1 MYQVLYRKWRPKTF
15 EDVSGQEHITTTLVN
30 ELKSGRINHAY
41 LFTGSRGTGKTTC
54 AKILAKAVNCL
65 SPENGNPCGKCEN
78 CIAAEDGSF
87 QDIVE
92 MDAASNRRI
101 DDIRNVIDS
110 AVFTPAKGKY
120 KVYIIDEVHML
131 TPEAFNALLK
141 TLEEPPS
148 HVIFILATTEVHKLP
163 TTIISR
169 CQRFD
174 FHRINPQVIKDR
186 LKYVVEQEGCSITD
200 DAALL
205 IAAVADGAL
214 RDALSLTD
222 RCIGLGSGEITLP
235 VVREAAGLSGRG
247 YIYEMASFCINKSC
261 GEALELIAKLY
272 GESKDMARLC
282 EELTA
287 HFRNLMLLKS
297 LKKPE
302 DILVVGSDELEVL
315 KSHAE
320 RISLSEIVYIMDV
333 FSLAFEKMNRGAD
346 SRTEIETAVVKL
358 CSPQMDVTN
367 DALLSRVGSLERT
380 VNRIMNMIANGTVS
394 IQKEDDDDTAEKSAN
409 NSYDMTDKSDNK
421 EKAVTDDSV
430 KSEKTEK
437 SVVNQPSETSNAV
450 KEPIKKRGT
459 VDVDEIYRN
468 AKPFP
473 NWKEVVD
480 NLRKYSKTISSAFD
494 GTKAY
499 VSGRYIL
506 IDSPSDIPFQLLK
519 QSSQREKIREAVLE
533 ITGATYSLGPYRPP
547 ERKIQEE
554 REDPME
560 KLTADFKN
568 LGIEVVEED

>member
-15 EDVSGQEHITTTLVN
+15 DDVSGQEHITTTLVN

-54 AKILAKAVNCL
+54 AKILAKAANCL

-78 CIAAEDGSF
+78 CMAAEDGSF

-101 DDIRNVIDS
+101 DDIRSVIDG

-131 TPEAFNALLK
+131 TQEAFNALLK

-163 TTIISR
+163 ATIISR

-174 FHRINPQVIKDR
+174 FHRINPHVIKDR

-205 IAAVADGAL
+205 IAAIADGAL

-222 RCIGLGSGEITLP
+222 RCIGLGGGEITLS

-247 YIYEMASFCINKSC
+247 YVYDMASSCINKNC

-282 EELTA
+282 EELTE

-297 LKKPE
+297 VKNPD
-302 DILVVGSDELEVL
+302 DILVVGRDELEVL

-320 RISLSEIVYIMDV
+320 RISLSEIVHIMDV
-333 FSLAFEKMNRGAD
+333 LGSAFERMNRGAD
-346 SRTEIETAVVKL
+346 SRTEMETVVVKL
-358 CSPQMDVTN
+358 CSPQLDVTE
-367 DALLSRVGSLERT
+367 DAVLSRIGALERT
-380 VNRIMNMIANGTVS
+380 VNRLMNMISSGTLTVQKDDNLNKNG
-394 IQKEDDDDTAEKSAN
+394 
-409 NSYDMTDKSDNK
+409 
-421 EKAVTDDSV
+421 
-430 KSEKTEK
+430 
-437 SVVNQPSETSNAV
+437 ETSNKDEISESTAEFKDTENLENAV
-450 KEPIKKRGT
+450 SNQAEDTQNSSREPQRKRGA

-473 NWKEVVD
+473 NWKEVVE
-480 NLRKYSKTISSAFD
+480 NLRKYSKTISAAFD

-547 ERKIQEE
+547 EKKIREE
-554 REDPME
+554 KEDPME
-560 KLTADFKN
+560 KLTENFKS
-568 LGIEVVEED
+568 LGIEVTEE

>member
-15 EDVSGQEHITTTLVN
+15 DDVSGQEHITTTLVN

-101 DDIRNVIDS
+101 DDIRSVIDG

-131 TPEAFNALLK
+131 TQEAFNALLK

-163 TTIISR
+163 ATIISR

-174 FHRINPQVIKDR
+174 FHRINPHVIKDR

-205 IAAVADGAL
+205 IAAIADGAL

-222 RCIGLGSGEITLP
+222 RCIGLSGGEITLS

-247 YIYEMASFCINKSC
+247 YVYDLASSCINNNC

-282 EELTA
+282 EELTE

-297 LKKPE
+297 IKNPD
-302 DILVVGSDELEVL
+302 DILVVGRDELEVL

-320 RISLSEIVYIMDV
+320 RISLSEIVHIMDV
-333 FSLAFEKMNRGAD
+333 LGSAFERMNRGAD
-346 SRTEIETAVVKL
+346 SRTEMETAVVKL
-358 CSPQMDVTN
+358 CSPQLDVTE
-367 DALLSRVGSLERT
+367 DAVLSRIGALERT
-380 VNRIMNMIANGTVS
+380 VNRLMNMISSGTLTVQKDDNLNKNG
-394 IQKEDDDDTAEKSAN
+394 
-409 NSYDMTDKSDNK
+409 
-421 EKAVTDDSV
+421 
-430 KSEKTEK
+430 
-437 SVVNQPSETSNAV
+437 ETSNKAETSENTAEFNDTENSENTV
-450 KEPIKKRGT
+450 SNQTEDPQNSSREPQRKRGA

-473 NWKEVVD
+473 NWKEVVE
-480 NLRKYSKTISSAFD
+480 NLRKYSKTISAAFD

-547 ERKIQEE
+547 EKKIREE
-554 REDPME
+554 KEDPME
-560 KLTADFKN
+560 KLTENFKS
-568 LGIEVVEED
+568 LGIEVTEE

>member
-15 EDVSGQEHITTTLVN
+15 DDVSGQEHITTTLVN

-101 DDIRNVIDS
+101 DDIRSVIDG

-131 TPEAFNALLK
+131 TQEAFNALLK

-163 TTIISR
+163 ATIISR

-174 FHRINPQVIKDR
+174 FHRINPHVIKDR

-205 IAAVADGAL
+205 IAAIADGAL

-222 RCIGLGSGEITLP
+222 RCIGLGGGEITLS

-247 YIYEMASFCINKSC
+247 YVYDMASSCINKNC

-282 EELTA
+282 EELTE

-297 LKKPE
+297 VKNPD
-302 DILVVGSDELEVL
+302 DILVVGRDELEVL

-320 RISLSEIVYIMDV
+320 RISLSEIVHIMDV
-333 FSLAFEKMNRGAD
+333 LGSAFERMNRGAD
-346 SRTEIETAVVKL
+346 SRTEMETAVVKL
-358 CSPQMDVTN
+358 CSPQLDVTE
-367 DALLSRVGSLERT
+367 DAVLSRIGALERT
-380 VNRIMNMIANGTVS
+380 VNRLMNMISSGTLTV
-394 IQKEDDDDTAEKSAN
+394 QKEDN
-409 NSYDMTDKSDNK
+409 LNK
-421 EKAVTDDSV
+421 
-430 KSEKTEK
+430 
-437 SVVNQPSETSNAV
+437 NGETSNKAETSESIDEFKDTENLENTV
-450 KEPIKKRGT
+450 SNQAEDPQNSSREPQRKRVA

-473 NWKEVVD
+473 NWKEVVE
-480 NLRKYSKTISSAFD
+480 NLRKYSKTISAAFD

-547 ERKIQEE
+547 EKKIREE
-554 REDPME
+554 KEDPME
-560 KLTADFKN
+560 KLTENFKS
-568 LGIEVVEED
+568 LGIEVTEE

>member
-15 EDVSGQEHITTTLVN
+15 DDVSGQEHITTTLVN

-101 DDIRNVIDS
+101 DDIRSVIDG

-131 TPEAFNALLK
+131 TQEAFNALLK

-163 TTIISR
+163 ATIISR

-174 FHRINPQVIKDR
+174 FHRINPHVIKDR
-186 LKYVVEQEGCSITD
+186 LKYVVEQEDCSITD

-205 IAAVADGAL
+205 IAAIADGAL

-222 RCIGLGSGEITLP
+222 RCIGLGGGEITLL

-247 YIYEMASFCINKSC
+247 YVYDMASSCINKNC

-282 EELTA
+282 EELTE

-297 LKKPE
+297 VKNPD
-302 DILVVGSDELEVL
+302 DILVVGRDELEVL

-320 RISLSEIVYIMDV
+320 RISLSEIVHIMDV
-333 FSLAFEKMNRGAD
+333 LGSAFERMNRGAD
-346 SRTEIETAVVKL
+346 SRTEMETAVVKL
-358 CSPQMDVTN
+358 CSPQLDVTE
-367 DALLSRVGSLERT
+367 DAVLSRIGALERT
-380 VNRIMNMIANGTVS
+380 VNRLMNMISSGTLTVQKDDNLNKNG
-394 IQKEDDDDTAEKSAN
+394 
-409 NSYDMTDKSDNK
+409 
-421 EKAVTDDSV
+421 
-430 KSEKTEK
+430 
-437 SVVNQPSETSNAV
+437 ETSNKDEISESTAEFKDTENLENAV
-450 KEPIKKRGT
+450 SNQAEDPQNSSRDPQRKRGA

-473 NWKEVVD
+473 NWKEVVE
-480 NLRKYSKTISSAFD
+480 NLRKYSKTISAAFD

-547 ERKIQEE
+547 EKKIREE
-554 REDPME
+554 KEDPME
-560 KLTADFKN
+560 KLTENFKS
-568 LGIEVVEED
+568 LGIEVTEE

>member
-15 EDVSGQEHITTTLVN
+15 DDVSGQEHITTTLVN

-65 SPENGNPCGKCEN
+65 SLENGNPCGKCEN

-101 DDIRNVIDS
+101 DDIRSVIDG

-131 TPEAFNALLK
+131 TQEAFNALLK

-163 TTIISR
+163 ATIISR

-174 FHRINPQVIKDR
+174 FHRINPHVIKDR

-205 IAAVADGAL
+205 IAAIADGAL

-222 RCIGLGSGEITLP
+222 RCIGLCGGEITLS

-247 YIYEMASFCINKSC
+247 YVYDMASSCINKNC

-282 EELTA
+282 EELTE

-297 LKKPE
+297 VKNPD
-302 DILVVGSDELEVL
+302 DILVVGRDELEVL

-320 RISLSEIVYIMDV
+320 RISLSEIVHIMDV
-333 FSLAFEKMNRGAD
+333 LGSAFERMNRGAD
-346 SRTEIETAVVKL
+346 SRTEMETAVVKL
-358 CSPQMDVTN
+358 CSPQLDVTE
-367 DALLSRVGSLERT
+367 DAVLSRIGALERT
-380 VNRIMNMIANGTVS
+380 VNRLMNMISSGTLTV
-394 IQKEDDDDTAEKSAN
+394 QKEDN
-409 NSYDMTDKSDNK
+409 LNK
-421 EKAVTDDSV
+421 
-430 KSEKTEK
+430 
-437 SVVNQPSETSNAV
+437 NGETSNKAETSESTSEFKDTENLENTV
-450 KEPIKKRGT
+450 SNQTEDPQNSSREPQRKRGA

-473 NWKEVVD
+473 NWKEVVE
-480 NLRKYSKTISSAFD
+480 NLRKYSKTISAAFD

-547 ERKIQEE
+547 EKKIREE
-554 REDPME
+554 KEDPIE
-560 KLTADFKN
+560 KLTENFKS
-568 LGIEVVEED
+568 LGIEVTEE

>member
-15 EDVSGQEHITTTLVN
+15 DDVSGQEHITTTLVN

-101 DDIRNVIDS
+101 DDIRSVIDG

-131 TPEAFNALLK
+131 TQEAFNALLK

-163 TTIISR
+163 ATIISR

-174 FHRINPQVIKDR
+174 FQRINPHVIKDR

-205 IAAVADGAL
+205 IAAIADGAL

-222 RCIGLGSGEITLP
+222 RCIGLGGGEITLS

-247 YIYEMASFCINKSC
+247 YVYDMASSCINKNC

-282 EELTA
+282 EELTE

-297 LKKPE
+297 VRNPD
-302 DILVVGSDELEVL
+302 DILFVGRDELEVL

-320 RISLSEIVYIMDV
+320 RISLSEIVHIMDV
-333 FSLAFEKMNRGAD
+333 LGSAFERMNRGAD
-346 SRTEIETAVVKL
+346 SRTEMETAVVKL
-358 CSPQMDVTN
+358 CSPQLDVTE
-367 DALLSRVGSLERT
+367 DAVLSRIGALERT
-380 VNRIMNMIANGTVS
+380 VNRLMNMISSGTLTVQKDDNLNKNAEASGSAETTESTAEFKDTENLENTVS
-394 IQKEDDDDTAEKSAN
+394 NHVEDSQ
-409 NSYDMTDKSDNK
+409 NSSR
-421 EKAVTDDSV
+421 
-430 KSEKTEK
+430 
-437 SVVNQPSETSNAV
+437 
-450 KEPIKKRGT
+450 EPQRKRGA

-473 NWKEVVD
+473 NWKEVVE
-480 NLRKYSKTISSAFD
+480 NLRKYSKTISAAFD

-547 ERKIQEE
+547 EKKIREE
-554 REDPME
+554 KEDPME
-560 KLTADFKN
+560 KLTENFKS
-568 LGIEVVEED
+568 LGIEVTEE

>member
-15 EDVSGQEHITTTLVN
+15 DDVAGQEHITTTLVN

-78 CIAAEDGSF
+78 CIAADDGSF

-101 DDIRNVIDS
+101 DDIRSVIDG

-131 TPEAFNALLK
+131 TQEAFNALLK

-205 IAAVADGAL
+205 IAAIADGAL

-222 RCIGLGSGEITLP
+222 RCIGLGGSEITLS

-247 YIYEMASFCINKSC
+247 YVYDMASSCINKNC

-282 EELTA
+282 EELTE

-297 LKKPE
+297 VKNPQ

-320 RISLSEIVYIMDV
+320 RISLSEIVHIMDV
-333 FSLAFEKMNRGAD
+333 LGSAFERMNRGAD
-346 SRTEIETAVVKL
+346 SRTEMETAVVKL
-358 CSPQMDVTN
+358 CSPQLDVTN
-367 DALLSRVGSLERT
+367 DALLSRVGALERT
-380 VNRIMNMIANGTVS
+380 VNRLMNMISNGSITV
-394 IQKEDDDDTAEKSAN
+394 KSEPSS
-409 NSYDMTDKSDNK
+409 NSG
-421 EKAVTDDSV
+421 EV
-430 KSEKTEK
+430 SEKTETTESK
-437 SVVNQPSETSNAV
+437 DSSVAKDGEASDNKISEKLSDSQNNTT
-450 KEPIKKRGT
+450 EPPRKRGA
-459 VDVDEIYRN
+459 VDVEEIYRN

-480 NLRKYSKTISSAFD
+480 NLKKYSKTISSAFD

-519 QSSQREKIREAVLE
+519 QSSQREKIREAVME

-547 ERKIQEE
+547 ERKIREE
-554 REDPME
+554 KEDPME
-560 KLTADFKN
+560 KLTEDFKN
-568 LGIEVVEED
+568 LGIEVTEE

>member
-15 EDVSGQEHITTTLVN
+15 DDVSGQEHITTTLVN

-101 DDIRNVIDS
+101 DDIRSVIDG

-131 TPEAFNALLK
+131 TQEAFNALLK

-163 TTIISR
+163 ATIISR

-174 FHRINPQVIKDR
+174 FHRINPHVIKDR

-205 IAAVADGAL
+205 IAAIADGAL

-222 RCIGLGSGEITLP
+222 RCIGLSGGEITLS

-247 YIYEMASFCINKSC
+247 YVYDMAPSCINKNC

-282 EELTA
+282 EELTE

-297 LKKPE
+297 VKNPD
-302 DILVVGSDELEVL
+302 DILVVGRDELEVL

-320 RISLSEIVYIMDV
+320 RISLSEIVHIMDV
-333 FSLAFEKMNRGAD
+333 LGSAFERMNRGAD
-346 SRTEIETAVVKL
+346 SRTEMETAVVKL
-358 CSPQMDVTN
+358 CSPQLDVTE
-367 DALLSRVGSLERT
+367 DAVLSRIGALERT
-380 VNRIMNMIANGTVS
+380 VNRLMNMISSGTLTVQKDDNLNKNG
-394 IQKEDDDDTAEKSAN
+394 
-409 NSYDMTDKSDNK
+409 
-421 EKAVTDDSV
+421 
-430 KSEKTEK
+430 
-437 SVVNQPSETSNAV
+437 ETSNKAETSENTAEFNDTENSENTV
-450 KEPIKKRGT
+450 SNQAEDPQNSSREPQRKRGA

-473 NWKEVVD
+473 NWKEVVE
-480 NLRKYSKTISSAFD
+480 NLRKYSKTISAAFD

-547 ERKIQEE
+547 EKKIREE
-554 REDPME
+554 KEDPIE
-560 KLTADFKN
+560 KLTENFKS
-568 LGIEVVEED
+568 LGIEVTEE

>member
-15 EDVSGQEHITTTLVN
+15 DDVSGQEHITTTLVN

-65 SPENGNPCGKCEN
+65 SPEKGNPCGKCEN

-101 DDIRNVIDS
+101 DDIRSVIDG

-131 TPEAFNALLK
+131 TQEAFNALLK

-163 TTIISR
+163 ATIISR

-174 FHRINPQVIKDR
+174 FHRINPHVIKDR

-205 IAAVADGAL
+205 IAAIADGAL

-222 RCIGLGSGEITLP
+222 RCIGLGGGEITLS

-247 YIYEMASFCINKSC
+247 YVYDMASSCINKNC

-282 EELTA
+282 EELTE

-297 LKKPE
+297 VKNPD
-302 DILVVGSDELEVL
+302 DILVVGRDELEVL

-320 RISLSEIVYIMDV
+320 RISLSEIVHIMDV
-333 FSLAFEKMNRGAD
+333 LGSAFERMNREAD
-346 SRTEIETAVVKL
+346 SRTEMETAVVKL
-358 CSPQMDVTN
+358 CSPQLDVTE
-367 DALLSRVGSLERT
+367 DAVLSRIGALERT
-380 VNRIMNMIANGTVS
+380 VNRLMNMISSGTLTVQKDDNLNKNG
-394 IQKEDDDDTAEKSAN
+394 
-409 NSYDMTDKSDNK
+409 
-421 EKAVTDDSV
+421 
-430 KSEKTEK
+430 
-437 SVVNQPSETSNAV
+437 ETSNKAETSESTAEFKDTENLENTV
-450 KEPIKKRGT
+450 SNQAEDSQNSSREPQRKRGA

-473 NWKEVVD
+473 NWKEVVE
-480 NLRKYSKTISSAFD
+480 NLRKYSKTISAAFD

-547 ERKIQEE
+547 EKKIREE
-554 REDPME
+554 KEDPME
-560 KLTADFKN
+560 KLTENFKS
-568 LGIEVVEED
+568 LGIEVTEE

>member
-15 EDVSGQEHITTTLVN
+15 DDVSGQEHITTTLVN

-101 DDIRNVIDS
+101 DDIRSVIDG

-131 TPEAFNALLK
+131 TQEAFNALLK
-141 TLEEPPS
+141 TLEEPPA

-163 TTIISR
+163 ATIISR

-174 FHRINPQVIKDR
+174 FHRINPHVIKDR

-205 IAAVADGAL
+205 IAAIADGAL

-222 RCIGLGSGEITLP
+222 RCIGLGGGEITLS

-247 YIYEMASFCINKSC
+247 YVYDMASSCINKNC

-282 EELTA
+282 EELTE

-297 LKKPE
+297 VKNPD
-302 DILVVGSDELEVL
+302 DILVVGRDELEVL

-320 RISLSEIVYIMDV
+320 RISLSEIVHIMDV
-333 FSLAFEKMNRGAD
+333 LGSAFERMNRGAD
-346 SRTEIETAVVKL
+346 SRTEMETAVVKL
-358 CSPQMDVTN
+358 CSPQLDVTE
-367 DALLSRVGSLERT
+367 DAILSRIGALERT
-380 VNRIMNMIANGTVS
+380 VNRLMNMISSGTLTVRKDDNLNKNG
-394 IQKEDDDDTAEKSAN
+394 
-409 NSYDMTDKSDNK
+409 
-421 EKAVTDDSV
+421 
-430 KSEKTEK
+430 
-437 SVVNQPSETSNAV
+437 ETSNKDETSESTAEFKDTENLENAV
-450 KEPIKKRGT
+450 SNQAEDPQNSSRETQRKRVA

-468 AKPFP
+468 AKPFT
-473 NWKEVVD
+473 NWKEVVE
-480 NLRKYSKTISSAFD
+480 NLRKYSKTISAAFD

-547 ERKIQEE
+547 EKKIREE
-554 REDPME
+554 KEDPME
-560 KLTADFKN
+560 KLTENFKS
-568 LGIEVVEED
+568 LGIEVTEE

>member
-15 EDVSGQEHITTTLVN
+15 DDVSGQEHITTTLVN

-101 DDIRNVIDS
+101 DDIRSVIDG
-110 AVFTPAKGKY
+110 AVFTPAKGKH

-131 TPEAFNALLK
+131 TQEAFNALLK

-163 TTIISR
+163 ATIISR

-174 FHRINPQVIKDR
+174 FHRINPHVIKDR

-205 IAAVADGAL
+205 IAAIADGAL

-222 RCIGLGSGEITLP
+222 RCIGLGGGEITLS

-247 YIYEMASFCINKSC
+247 YVYDMASSCINKNC

-282 EELTA
+282 EELTE

-297 LKKPE
+297 VKNPD
-302 DILVVGSDELEVL
+302 DILVVGRDELEVL

-320 RISLSEIVYIMDV
+320 RISLSEIVHIMDV
-333 FSLAFEKMNRGAD
+333 LGSAFERMNRGAD
-346 SRTEIETAVVKL
+346 SRTEMETAVVKL
-358 CSPQMDVTN
+358 CSPQLDVTE
-367 DALLSRVGSLERT
+367 DAVLSRIGALERT
-380 VNRIMNMIANGTVS
+380 VNRLMNMISSGTLTVQKDDNLNKNG
-394 IQKEDDDDTAEKSAN
+394 
-409 NSYDMTDKSDNK
+409 
-421 EKAVTDDSV
+421 
-430 KSEKTEK
+430 
-437 SVVNQPSETSNAV
+437 ETSNKAEISESTAEFKDTENLENTV
-450 KEPIKKRGT
+450 SNQMEDPQNSSREPQRKRGT

-473 NWKEVVD
+473 NWKEVVE
-480 NLRKYSKTISSAFD
+480 NLRKYSKTISAAFD

-547 ERKIQEE
+547 EKKIREE
-554 REDPME
+554 KEDPIE
-560 KLTADFKN
+560 KLTENFKS
-568 LGIEVVEED
+568 LGIEVTEE

>member
-15 EDVSGQEHITTTLVN
+15 DDVSGQEHITTTLVN

-101 DDIRNVIDS
+101 DDIRSVIDG

-131 TPEAFNALLK
+131 TQEAFNALLK

-163 TTIISR
+163 ATIISR

-174 FHRINPQVIKDR
+174 FHRINPHVIKDR

-205 IAAVADGAL
+205 IAAIADGAL

-222 RCIGLGSGEITLP
+222 RCIGLGGGEITLS

-247 YIYEMASFCINKSC
+247 YVYDMASSCINKNC

-282 EELTA
+282 EELTE

-297 LKKPE
+297 VKNPD
-302 DILVVGSDELEVL
+302 DILVVGRDELEVL

-320 RISLSEIVYIMDV
+320 RISLSEIVHIMDV
-333 FSLAFEKMNRGAD
+333 LGSAFERMNRGAD
-346 SRTEIETAVVKL
+346 SRTEMETAVVKL
-358 CSPQMDVTN
+358 CSPQLDVTE
-367 DALLSRVGSLERT
+367 DAILSRIGALERT
-380 VNRIMNMIANGTVS
+380 VNRLMNMISSGTLTVQKDDNLNKNG
-394 IQKEDDDDTAEKSAN
+394 
-409 NSYDMTDKSDNK
+409 
-421 EKAVTDDSV
+421 
-430 KSEKTEK
+430 
-437 SVVNQPSETSNAV
+437 ETSNKDETSESTAEFKDTENLENAV
-450 KEPIKKRGT
+450 SNQAEDPQNSSREPQRKRGA

-473 NWKEVVD
+473 NWKEVVE
-480 NLRKYSKTISSAFD
+480 NLRKYSKTISAAFD

-547 ERKIQEE
+547 EKKIREE
-554 REDPME
+554 KEDPME
-560 KLTADFKN
+560 KLTENFKS
-568 LGIEVVEED
+568 LGIEVTEE

>member
-15 EDVSGQEHITTTLVN
+15 DDVSGQEHITTTLVN

-101 DDIRNVIDS
+101 DDIRSVIDG

-131 TPEAFNALLK
+131 TQEAFNALLK

-163 TTIISR
+163 ATIISR

-174 FHRINPQVIKDR
+174 FHRINPHVIKDR

-205 IAAVADGAL
+205 IAAIADGAL

-222 RCIGLGSGEITLP
+222 RCIGLSGGEITLS

-247 YIYEMASFCINKSC
+247 YVYDMASSCINKNC

-282 EELTA
+282 EELTE

-297 LKKPE
+297 VKNPD
-302 DILVVGSDELEVL
+302 DILVVGRDELELL

-320 RISLSEIVYIMDV
+320 RISLSEIVHIMDV
-333 FSLAFEKMNRGAD
+333 LGSAFERMNRGAD
-346 SRTEIETAVVKL
+346 SRTEMETAVVKL
-358 CSPQMDVTN
+358 CSPQLDVTE
-367 DALLSRVGSLERT
+367 DAVLSRIGALERT
-380 VNRIMNMIANGTVS
+380 VNRLMNMISSGTLTVQKDDNLNKNG
-394 IQKEDDDDTAEKSAN
+394 
-409 NSYDMTDKSDNK
+409 
-421 EKAVTDDSV
+421 
-430 KSEKTEK
+430 
-437 SVVNQPSETSNAV
+437 ETSNKAETSENTAEFNDTENSENTV
-450 KEPIKKRGT
+450 SNQAEDPQNSSREPQRKRGA

-473 NWKEVVD
+473 NWKEVVE
-480 NLRKYSKTISSAFD
+480 NLRKYSKTISAAFD

-547 ERKIQEE
+547 EKKIREE
-554 REDPME
+554 KEDPIE
-560 KLTADFKN
+560 KLTENFKS
-568 LGIEVVEED
+568 LGIEVTEE

>member
-15 EDVSGQEHITTTLVN
+15 DDVSGQEHITTTLVN

-101 DDIRNVIDS
+101 DDIRSVIDG

-131 TPEAFNALLK
+131 TQEAFNALLK

-163 TTIISR
+163 ATIISR

-174 FHRINPQVIKDR
+174 FHRINPHVIKDR

-205 IAAVADGAL
+205 IAAIADGAL

-222 RCIGLGSGEITLP
+222 RCIGLGGGEITLS

-247 YIYEMASFCINKSC
+247 YVYDMASSCINKNC

-282 EELTA
+282 EELTE

-297 LKKPE
+297 VKNPD
-302 DILVVGSDELEVL
+302 DILVVGRDELEVL

-320 RISLSEIVYIMDV
+320 RISLSEIVHIMDV
-333 FSLAFEKMNRGAD
+333 LGSAFERMNRGAD
-346 SRTEIETAVVKL
+346 SRTEMETAVVKL
-358 CSPQMDVTN
+358 CSPQLDVTE
-367 DALLSRVGSLERT
+367 DAVLSRIGALERT
-380 VNRIMNMIANGTVS
+380 VNRLMNMISSGTLTVQKDDNLNKNG
-394 IQKEDDDDTAEKSAN
+394 
-409 NSYDMTDKSDNK
+409 
-421 EKAVTDDSV
+421 
-430 KSEKTEK
+430 
-437 SVVNQPSETSNAV
+437 ETSNKAETSENTAEFNDTENSENTV
-450 KEPIKKRGT
+450 SNQAEDPQNSSREPQRKRGA

-473 NWKEVVD
+473 NWKEVVE
-480 NLRKYSKTISSAFD
+480 NLRKYSKTISAAFD

-547 ERKIQEE
+547 EKKIREE
-554 REDPME
+554 KEDPIE
-560 KLTADFKN
+560 KLTENFKS
-568 LGIEVVEED
+568 LGIEVTEE

>member
-15 EDVSGQEHITTTLVN
+15 DDVSGQEHITTTLVN

-101 DDIRNVIDS
+101 DDIRSVIDG

-131 TPEAFNALLK
+131 TQEAFNALLK

-163 TTIISR
+163 ATIISR

-174 FHRINPQVIKDR
+174 FHRINPHVIKDR

-205 IAAVADGAL
+205 IAAIADGAL

-222 RCIGLGSGEITLP
+222 RCIGLGGGEITLS

-247 YIYEMASFCINKSC
+247 YVYDMASSCINKNC

-282 EELTA
+282 EELTE

-297 LKKPE
+297 VKNPD
-302 DILVVGSDELEVL
+302 DILVVGRDELEVL

-320 RISLSEIVYIMDV
+320 RISLSEIVHIMDV
-333 FSLAFEKMNRGAD
+333 LGSAFERMNRGAD
-346 SRTEIETAVVKL
+346 SRTEMETAVVKL
-358 CSPQMDVTN
+358 CSPQLDVTE
-367 DALLSRVGSLERT
+367 DAVLSRIGALERT
-380 VNRIMNMIANGTVS
+380 VNRLMNMISSGTLTVQKDDNLNKNG
-394 IQKEDDDDTAEKSAN
+394 
-409 NSYDMTDKSDNK
+409 
-421 EKAVTDDSV
+421 
-430 KSEKTEK
+430 
-437 SVVNQPSETSNAV
+437 ETSNKAETSESTAEFKDTENLENTV
-450 KEPIKKRGT
+450 SNQAEDPQNSSREPQRKRGA

-473 NWKEVVD
+473 NWKEVVE
-480 NLRKYSKTISSAFD
+480 NLRKYSKTISAAFD

-547 ERKIQEE
+547 EKKIREE
-554 REDPME
+554 KEDPIE
-560 KLTADFKN
+560 KLTENFKS
-568 LGIEVVEED
+568 LGIEVTEE

>member
-15 EDVSGQEHITTTLVN
+15 DDVSGQEHITTTLVN

-101 DDIRNVIDS
+101 DDIRSVIDG

-131 TPEAFNALLK
+131 TQEAFNALLK
-141 TLEEPPS
+141 TLEEPPA

-163 TTIISR
+163 ATIISR

-174 FHRINPQVIKDR
+174 FHRINPHVIKDR

-205 IAAVADGAL
+205 IAAIADGAL

-222 RCIGLGSGEITLP
+222 RCIGLGGGEITLS

-247 YIYEMASFCINKSC
+247 YVYDMASSCINKNC

-282 EELTA
+282 EELTE

-297 LKKPE
+297 VKNPD
-302 DILVVGSDELEVL
+302 DILVVGRDELEVL

-320 RISLSEIVYIMDV
+320 RISLSEIVHIMDV
-333 FSLAFEKMNRGAD
+333 LGSAFERMNRGAD
-346 SRTEIETAVVKL
+346 SRTEMETAVVKL
-358 CSPQMDVTN
+358 CSPQLDVTE
-367 DALLSRVGSLERT
+367 DAVLSRIGALERT
-380 VNRIMNMIANGTVS
+380 VNRLMNMISSGTLTVRKDDNLNKNG
-394 IQKEDDDDTAEKSAN
+394 
-409 NSYDMTDKSDNK
+409 
-421 EKAVTDDSV
+421 
-430 KSEKTEK
+430 
-437 SVVNQPSETSNAV
+437 ETSNKDETSENTAEFKDTENLENAV
-450 KEPIKKRGT
+450 SNQAEDPQNSSRETQRKRGA

-468 AKPFP
+468 AKPFT
-473 NWKEVVD
+473 NWKEVVE
-480 NLRKYSKTISSAFD
+480 NLRKYSKTISAAFD

-547 ERKIQEE
+547 EKKIREE
-554 REDPME
+554 KEDPME
-560 KLTADFKN
+560 KLTENFKN
-568 LGIEVVEED
+568 LGIEVTEE

>member
-15 EDVSGQEHITTTLVN
+15 DDVSGQEHITTTLVN

-101 DDIRNVIDS
+101 DDIRSVIDG

-131 TPEAFNALLK
+131 TQEAFNALLK

-163 TTIISR
+163 ATIISR

-174 FHRINPQVIKDR
+174 FHRINPHVIKDR

-205 IAAVADGAL
+205 IAAIADGAL

-222 RCIGLGSGEITLP
+222 RCIGLGGGEITLS

-247 YIYEMASFCINKSC
+247 YVYDMASSCINKNC

-282 EELTA
+282 EELTE

-297 LKKPE
+297 VKNPD
-302 DILVVGSDELEVL
+302 DILVVGRDELEVL

-320 RISLSEIVYIMDV
+320 RISLSEIVHIMDV
-333 FSLAFEKMNRGAD
+333 LGSAFERMNRGAD
-346 SRTEIETAVVKL
+346 SRTEMETAVVKL
-358 CSPQMDVTN
+358 CSPQLDVTE
-367 DALLSRVGSLERT
+367 DAVLSRIGALERT
-380 VNRIMNMIANGTVS
+380 VNRLMNMISSGTLTVQKDDNLNKNG
-394 IQKEDDDDTAEKSAN
+394 
-409 NSYDMTDKSDNK
+409 
-421 EKAVTDDSV
+421 
-430 KSEKTEK
+430 
-437 SVVNQPSETSNAV
+437 ETSNKDEISESTAEFKDTENLENAV
-450 KEPIKKRGT
+450 SNQAEDPQNSSREPQRKRGA

-473 NWKEVVD
+473 NWKEVVE
-480 NLRKYSKTISSAFD
+480 NLRKYSKTISAAFD

-547 ERKIQEE
+547 EKKIREE
-554 REDPME
+554 KEDPME
-560 KLTADFKN
+560 KLTENFKN
-568 LGIEVVEED
+568 LGIEVTEE

>member
-15 EDVSGQEHITTTLVN
+15 DDVSGQEHITTTLVN

-65 SPENGNPCGKCEN
+65 SSENGNPCGKCEN

-101 DDIRNVIDS
+101 DDIRSVIDG

-141 TLEEPPS
+141 TLEEPPA

-174 FHRINPQVIKDR
+174 FHRINPHVIKDR
-186 LKYVVEQEGCSITD
+186 LKYVVDQEGCSITD

-205 IAAVADGAL
+205 IAAIADGAL

-222 RCIGLGSGEITLP
+222 RCLGLGSGEITLS

-247 YIYEMASFCINKSC
+247 YIYDMASSCINKNC
-261 GEALELIAKLY
+261 GEALGLIAKLY

-282 EELTA
+282 EELTE

-297 LKKPE
+297 VKKPE

-315 KSHAE
+315 KSHTE

-333 FSLAFEKMNRGAD
+333 LGSSFERMNRGAD
-346 SRTEIETAVVKL
+346 SRTEMETAVVKL
-358 CSPQMDVTN
+358 CSPQMDVTS
-367 DALLSRVGSLERT
+367 DALLSRIGALERT
-380 VNRIMNMIANGTVS
+380 VNRLMCMISNGTLTV
-394 IQKEDDDDTAEKSAN
+394 QPEGAAN
-409 NSYDMTDKSDNK
+409 NTEESK
-421 EKAVTDDSV
+421 KAPVEQSAGEEETQTASQEQTV
-430 KSEKTEK
+430 QKKTPSEGTGEASAVKTEP
-437 SVVNQPSETSNAV
+437 Q
-450 KEPIKKRGT
+450 KKRGA
-459 VDVDEIYRN
+459 VDVEEIYRN
-468 AKPFP
+468 AKPFQ
-473 NWKEVVD
+473 NWKDVVD

-506 IDSPSDIPFQLLK
+506 IDSPTDIPFQLLK

-547 ERKIQEE
+547 EKKLKKEK
-554 REDPME
+554 EDPID
-560 KLTADFKN
+560 KLTFDLKS
-568 LGIEVVEED
+568 LGIEVTEE

>member
-15 EDVSGQEHITTTLVN
+15 DDVSGQEHITTTLVN

-54 AKILAKAVNCL
+54 AKILAKAANCL

-78 CIAAEDGSF
+78 CMAAEDGSF

-101 DDIRNVIDS
+101 DDIRSVIDG

-131 TPEAFNALLK
+131 TQEAFNALLK

-163 TTIISR
+163 ATIISR

-174 FHRINPQVIKDR
+174 FHRINPHVIKDR

-205 IAAVADGAL
+205 IAAIADGAL

-222 RCIGLGSGEITLP
+222 RCIGLGGGEITLS

-247 YIYEMASFCINKSC
+247 YVYDMASSCINKNC

-282 EELTA
+282 EELTE

-297 LKKPE
+297 VKNPD
-302 DILVVGSDELEVL
+302 DILVVGRDELEVL

-320 RISLSEIVYIMDV
+320 RISLSEIVHIMDV
-333 FSLAFEKMNRGAD
+333 LGSAFERMNRGAD
-346 SRTEIETAVVKL
+346 SRTEMETAVVKL
-358 CSPQMDVTN
+358 CSPQLDVTE
-367 DALLSRVGSLERT
+367 DAILSRIGALERT
-380 VNRIMNMIANGTVS
+380 VNRLMNMISSGTLTVRKDDNLNKNG
-394 IQKEDDDDTAEKSAN
+394 
-409 NSYDMTDKSDNK
+409 
-421 EKAVTDDSV
+421 
-430 KSEKTEK
+430 
-437 SVVNQPSETSNAV
+437 ETSNKDETSENTAEFKDTENLENAV
-450 KEPIKKRGT
+450 SNQAEDPQNSSRETQRKRGA

-468 AKPFP
+468 AKPFT
-473 NWKEVVD
+473 NWKEVVE
-480 NLRKYSKTISSAFD
+480 NLRKYSKTISAAFD

-547 ERKIQEE
+547 EKKIREE
-554 REDPME
+554 KEDPME
-560 KLTADFKN
+560 KLTENFKS
-568 LGIEVVEED
+568 LGIEVTEE

>member
-15 EDVSGQEHITTTLVN
+15 DDVSGQEHITTTLVN

-101 DDIRNVIDS
+101 DDIRSVIDG

-131 TPEAFNALLK
+131 TQEAFNALLK

-163 TTIISR
+163 ATIISR

-174 FHRINPQVIKDR
+174 FHRINPHVIKDR
-186 LKYVVEQEGCSITD
+186 LKYVVEQEDCSITD

-205 IAAVADGAL
+205 IAAIADGAL

-222 RCIGLGSGEITLP
+222 RCIGLGGGEITLL

-247 YIYEMASFCINKSC
+247 YVYDMASSCINKNC

-282 EELTA
+282 EELTE

-297 LKKPE
+297 VKNPD
-302 DILVVGSDELEVL
+302 DILVVGRDELEVL

-320 RISLSEIVYIMDV
+320 RISLSEIVHIMDV
-333 FSLAFEKMNRGAD
+333 LGSAFERMNRGAD
-346 SRTEIETAVVKL
+346 SRTEMETAVVKL
-358 CSPQMDVTN
+358 CSPQLDVTE
-367 DALLSRVGSLERT
+367 DAVLSRIGALERT
-380 VNRIMNMIANGTVS
+380 VNRLMNMISSGTLTVQKDDNLNKNG
-394 IQKEDDDDTAEKSAN
+394 
-409 NSYDMTDKSDNK
+409 
-421 EKAVTDDSV
+421 
-430 KSEKTEK
+430 
-437 SVVNQPSETSNAV
+437 ETSNKDEISESTAEFKDTENLENAV
-450 KEPIKKRGT
+450 SNQAEDPQNSSREPQRKRGA

-473 NWKEVVD
+473 NWKEVVE
-480 NLRKYSKTISSAFD
+480 NLRKYSKTISAAFD

-506 IDSPSDIPFQLLK
+506 IDSPSDIPFKLLK

-547 ERKIQEE
+547 EKKIREE
-554 REDPME
+554 KEDPME
-560 KLTADFKN
+560 KLTENFKS
-568 LGIEVVEED
+568 LGIEVTEE

>member
-15 EDVSGQEHITTTLVN
+15 DDVSGQEHITTTLVN

-101 DDIRNVIDS
+101 DDIRSVIDG

-131 TPEAFNALLK
+131 TQEAFNALLK

-163 TTIISR
+163 ATIISR

-174 FHRINPQVIKDR
+174 FHRINPHVIKDR

-205 IAAVADGAL
+205 IAAIADGAL

-222 RCIGLGSGEITLP
+222 RCIGLGGGEITLS

-247 YIYEMASFCINKSC
+247 YVYDMASSCINKNC

-282 EELTA
+282 EELTE

-297 LKKPE
+297 VKNPD
-302 DILVVGSDELEVL
+302 DILVVGRDELEVL

-320 RISLSEIVYIMDV
+320 RISLSEIVHIMDV
-333 FSLAFEKMNRGAD
+333 LGSAFERMNRGAD
-346 SRTEIETAVVKL
+346 SRTEMETAVVKL
-358 CSPQMDVTN
+358 CSPQLDVTE
-367 DALLSRVGSLERT
+367 DAVLSRIGALERT
-380 VNRIMNMIANGTVS
+380 VNRLMNMISSGTLTVQKDDNLNKNG
-394 IQKEDDDDTAEKSAN
+394 
-409 NSYDMTDKSDNK
+409 
-421 EKAVTDDSV
+421 
-430 KSEKTEK
+430 
-437 SVVNQPSETSNAV
+437 ETSNKDEISESTAEFKDTENLENAV
-450 KEPIKKRGT
+450 SNQAEDPQNSSREPQRKRGA

-473 NWKEVVD
+473 NWKEVVE
-480 NLRKYSKTISSAFD
+480 NLRKYSKTISAAFD

-547 ERKIQEE
+547 EKKIREE
-554 REDPME
+554 KEDPME
-560 KLTADFKN
+560 KLTENFKS
-568 LGIEVVEED
+568 LGIEVTEE

>member
-15 EDVSGQEHITTTLVN
+15 DDVSGQEHITTTLVN

-101 DDIRNVIDS
+101 DDIRSVIDG

-131 TPEAFNALLK
+131 TQEAFNALLK

-163 TTIISR
+163 ATIISR

-174 FHRINPQVIKDR
+174 FHRINPHVIKDR

-205 IAAVADGAL
+205 IAAIADGAL

-222 RCIGLGSGEITLP
+222 RCIGLGGGEITLS

-247 YIYEMASFCINKSC
+247 YVYDMASSCINKNC

-282 EELTA
+282 EELTE

-297 LKKPE
+297 VKNPD
-302 DILVVGSDELEVL
+302 DILVVGRDELEVL

-320 RISLSEIVYIMDV
+320 RISLSEIVHIMDV
-333 FSLAFEKMNRGAD
+333 LGSAFERMNRGAD
-346 SRTEIETAVVKL
+346 SRTEMETAVVKL
-358 CSPQMDVTN
+358 CSPQLDVTE
-367 DALLSRVGSLERT
+367 DAVLSRIGALERT
-380 VNRIMNMIANGTVS
+380 VNRLMNMISSGTLTV
-394 IQKEDDDDTAEKSAN
+394 QKDDDL
-409 NSYDMTDKSDNK
+409 NK
-421 EKAVTDDSV
+421 
-430 KSEKTEK
+430 
-437 SVVNQPSETSNAV
+437 NGETSNKAETSENTAEFKDTENLENAV
-450 KEPIKKRGT
+450 SNQAEDTQNSSREPQRKRGA

-473 NWKEVVD
+473 NWKEVVE
-480 NLRKYSKTISSAFD
+480 NLRKYSKTISAAFD

-547 ERKIQEE
+547 EKKIREE
-554 REDPME
+554 KEDPME
-560 KLTADFKN
+560 KLTENFKS
-568 LGIEVVEED
+568 LGIEVTEE

>member
-15 EDVSGQEHITTTLVN
+15 DDVSGQEHITTTLVN

-101 DDIRNVIDS
+101 DDIRSVIDG

-131 TPEAFNALLK
+131 TQEAFNALLK

-163 TTIISR
+163 ATIISR

-174 FHRINPQVIKDR
+174 FHRINPHVIKDR

-205 IAAVADGAL
+205 IAAIADGAL

-222 RCIGLGSGEITLP
+222 RCIGLSGGEITLS

-247 YIYEMASFCINKSC
+247 YVYDMASSCINKNC

-282 EELTA
+282 EELTE

-297 LKKPE
+297 VKNPD
-302 DILVVGSDELEVL
+302 DILVVGRDELEVL

-320 RISLSEIVYIMDV
+320 RISLSEIIHIMDV
-333 FSLAFEKMNRGAD
+333 LGSAFERMNRGAD
-346 SRTEIETAVVKL
+346 SRTEMETAVVKL
-358 CSPQMDVTN
+358 CSPQLDVTE
-367 DALLSRVGSLERT
+367 DAVLSRIGALERT
-380 VNRIMNMIANGTVS
+380 VNRLMNMISSGTLTVQKDDNLNKNG
-394 IQKEDDDDTAEKSAN
+394 
-409 NSYDMTDKSDNK
+409 
-421 EKAVTDDSV
+421 
-430 KSEKTEK
+430 
-437 SVVNQPSETSNAV
+437 ETSNKAETSENTAEFNDTENSENTV
-450 KEPIKKRGT
+450 SNQAEDPQNSSREPQRKRGA

-473 NWKEVVD
+473 NWKEVVE
-480 NLRKYSKTISSAFD
+480 NLRKYSKTISAAFD

-547 ERKIQEE
+547 EKKIREE
-554 REDPME
+554 KEDPIE
-560 KLTADFKN
+560 KLTENFKS
-568 LGIEVVEED
+568 LGIEVTEE

>member
-15 EDVSGQEHITTTLVN
+15 DDVSGQEHITTTLVN

-101 DDIRNVIDS
+101 DDIRSVIDG

-131 TPEAFNALLK
+131 TQEAFNALLK

-163 TTIISR
+163 ATIISR

-174 FHRINPQVIKDR
+174 FHRINPHVIKDR

-205 IAAVADGAL
+205 IAAIADGAL

-222 RCIGLGSGEITLP
+222 RCIGLGGGEITLS

-247 YIYEMASFCINKSC
+247 YVYDMASSCINKNC

-282 EELTA
+282 EELTE

-297 LKKPE
+297 VKNPD
-302 DILVVGSDELEVL
+302 DILVVGRDELEVL

-320 RISLSEIVYIMDV
+320 RISLSEIVHIMDV
-333 FSLAFEKMNRGAD
+333 LGSAFERMNRGAD
-346 SRTEIETAVVKL
+346 SRTEMETAVVKL
-358 CSPQMDVTN
+358 CSPQLDVTE
-367 DALLSRVGSLERT
+367 DAVLSRIGALERT
-380 VNRIMNMIANGTVS
+380 VNRLMNMISSGTLTVQKDDNLNKNG
-394 IQKEDDDDTAEKSAN
+394 
-409 NSYDMTDKSDNK
+409 
-421 EKAVTDDSV
+421 
-430 KSEKTEK
+430 
-437 SVVNQPSETSNAV
+437 ETSNKAETSENTAEFKDTENLENAV
-450 KEPIKKRGT
+450 SNQVEDTQNSSREPQRKRGA

-473 NWKEVVD
+473 NWKEVVE
-480 NLRKYSKTISSAFD
+480 NLRKYSKTISAAFD

-547 ERKIQEE
+547 EKKIREE
-554 REDPME
+554 KEDPME
-560 KLTADFKN
+560 KLTENFKS
-568 LGIEVVEED
+568 LGIEVTEE

>member
-15 EDVSGQEHITTTLVN
+15 DDVSGQEHITTTLVN

-101 DDIRNVIDS
+101 DDIRSVIDG

-131 TPEAFNALLK
+131 TQEAFNALLK
-141 TLEEPPS
+141 TLEEPPA

-163 TTIISR
+163 ATIISR

-174 FHRINPQVIKDR
+174 FHRINPHVIKDR

-205 IAAVADGAL
+205 IAAIADGAL

-222 RCIGLGSGEITLP
+222 RCIGLGGGEITLS

-247 YIYEMASFCINKSC
+247 YVYDMASSCINKNC

-282 EELTA
+282 EELTE

-297 LKKPE
+297 VKNPD
-302 DILVVGSDELEVL
+302 DILVVGRDELEVL

-320 RISLSEIVYIMDV
+320 RISLSEIVHIMDV
-333 FSLAFEKMNRGAD
+333 LGSAFERMNRGAD
-346 SRTEIETAVVKL
+346 SRTEMETAVVKL
-358 CSPQMDVTN
+358 CSPQLDVTE
-367 DALLSRVGSLERT
+367 DAVLSRIGALERT
-380 VNRIMNMIANGTVS
+380 VNRLMNMISSGTLTVRKDDNLNKNG
-394 IQKEDDDDTAEKSAN
+394 
-409 NSYDMTDKSDNK
+409 
-421 EKAVTDDSV
+421 
-430 KSEKTEK
+430 
-437 SVVNQPSETSNAV
+437 ETSNKDETSENTAEFKDTENLENAV
-450 KEPIKKRGT
+450 SNQAEDPQNSSREPQRKRGA

-473 NWKEVVD
+473 NWKEVVE
-480 NLRKYSKTISSAFD
+480 NLRKYSKTISAAFD

-547 ERKIQEE
+547 EKKIREE
-554 REDPME
+554 KEDPME
-560 KLTADFKN
+560 KLTENFKN
-568 LGIEVVEED
+568 LGIEVTEE

>member
-15 EDVSGQEHITTTLVN
+15 DDVAGQEHITTTLVN

-78 CIAAEDGSF
+78 CIAADDGSF

-101 DDIRNVIDS
+101 DDIRSVIDG

-131 TPEAFNALLK
+131 TQEAFNALLK

-205 IAAVADGAL
+205 IAAIADGAL

-222 RCIGLGSGEITLP
+222 RCIGLGGSEITLS

-247 YIYEMASFCINKSC
+247 YVYDMASSCINKNC

-282 EELTA
+282 EELTE

-297 LKKPE
+297 VKNPQ

-320 RISLSEIVYIMDV
+320 RISLSEIVHIMDV
-333 FSLAFEKMNRGAD
+333 LGSAFERMNRGAD
-346 SRTEIETAVVKL
+346 SRTEMETAVVKL
-358 CSPQMDVTN
+358 CSPQLDVTN
-367 DALLSRVGSLERT
+367 DALLSRVGALERT
-380 VNRIMNMIANGTVS
+380 VNRLMNMISNGSITV
-394 IQKEDDDDTAEKSAN
+394 KSEPSS
-409 NSYDMTDKSDNK
+409 NSG
-421 EKAVTDDSV
+421 EV
-430 KSEKTEK
+430 SEKTETAETK
-437 SVVNQPSETSNAV
+437 DSSVAKDGEASDNKVSEKLSDSQNNTT
-450 KEPIKKRGT
+450 EPPRKRGA
-459 VDVDEIYRN
+459 VDVEEIYRN

-480 NLRKYSKTISSAFD
+480 NLKKYSKTISSAFD

-519 QSSQREKIREAVLE
+519 QSSQREKIREAVME

-547 ERKIQEE
+547 ERKIREE
-554 REDPME
+554 KEDPME
-560 KLTADFKN
+560 KLTEDFKN
-568 LGIEVVEED
+568 LGIEVTEE

>member
-15 EDVSGQEHITTTLVN
+15 DDVSDQEHITTTLVN

-101 DDIRNVIDS
+101 DDIRSVIDG

-131 TPEAFNALLK
+131 TQEAFNALLK

-163 TTIISR
+163 ATIISR

-174 FHRINPQVIKDR
+174 FHRINPHVIKDR

-205 IAAVADGAL
+205 IAAIADGAL

-222 RCIGLGSGEITLP
+222 RCIGLGGGEITLS

-247 YIYEMASFCINKSC
+247 YVYDMASSCINKNC

-282 EELTA
+282 EELTE

-297 LKKPE
+297 VKNPD
-302 DILVVGSDELEVL
+302 DILVVGRDELEVL
-315 KSHAE
+315 MSHAE
-320 RISLSEIVYIMDV
+320 RISLSEIVHIMDV
-333 FSLAFEKMNRGAD
+333 LGSAFERMNRGAD
-346 SRTEIETAVVKL
+346 SRTEMETAVVKL
-358 CSPQMDVTN
+358 CSPQLDVTE
-367 DALLSRVGSLERT
+367 DAVLSRIGALERT
-380 VNRIMNMIANGTVS
+380 VNRLMNMISSGTLTVQKDDNLNKNG
-394 IQKEDDDDTAEKSAN
+394 
-409 NSYDMTDKSDNK
+409 
-421 EKAVTDDSV
+421 
-430 KSEKTEK
+430 
-437 SVVNQPSETSNAV
+437 ETSNKAETSESTAEFKDTENLENTV
-450 KEPIKKRGT
+450 SNQVEDPQNSSREPQRKRGT

-473 NWKEVVD
+473 NWKEVVE
-480 NLRKYSKTISSAFD
+480 NLRKYSKTISAAFD

-547 ERKIQEE
+547 EKKIREE
-554 REDPME
+554 KEDPME
-560 KLTADFKN
+560 KLTENFKS
-568 LGIEVVEED
+568 LGIEVTEE

>member
-15 EDVSGQEHITTTLVN
+15 DDVSGQEHITTTLVN

-101 DDIRNVIDS
+101 DDIRSVIDG

-131 TPEAFNALLK
+131 TQEAFNALLK

-163 TTIISR
+163 ATIISR

-174 FHRINPQVIKDR
+174 FHRINPHVIKDR

-205 IAAVADGAL
+205 IAAIADGAL

-222 RCIGLGSGEITLP
+222 RCIGLGGGEITLS

-247 YIYEMASFCINKSC
+247 YVYDMASSCINKNC

-282 EELTA
+282 DELTE

-297 LKKPE
+297 VKNPD
-302 DILVVGSDELEVL
+302 DILVVGRDELEVL

-320 RISLSEIVYIMDV
+320 RISLSEIVHIMDV
-333 FSLAFEKMNRGAD
+333 LGSAFERMNRGAD
-346 SRTEIETAVVKL
+346 SRTEMETAVVKL
-358 CSPQMDVTN
+358 CSPQLDVTE
-367 DALLSRVGSLERT
+367 DAVLSRIGALERT
-380 VNRIMNMIANGTVS
+380 VNRLMNMISSGTLTVQKDDNLNKNG
-394 IQKEDDDDTAEKSAN
+394 
-409 NSYDMTDKSDNK
+409 
-421 EKAVTDDSV
+421 
-430 KSEKTEK
+430 
-437 SVVNQPSETSNAV
+437 ETSNKDETSENTAEFKDTENLENAV
-450 KEPIKKRGT
+450 SNQAEDPQNSSREPQRKRGA

-473 NWKEVVD
+473 NWKEVVE
-480 NLRKYSKTISSAFD
+480 NLRKYSKTISAAFD

-547 ERKIQEE
+547 EKKIREE
-554 REDPME
+554 KEDPME
-560 KLTADFKN
+560 KLTENFKN
-568 LGIEVVEED
+568 LGIEVTEE

>member
-15 EDVSGQEHITTTLVN
+15 DDVSGQEHITTTLVN

-101 DDIRNVIDS
+101 DDIRSVIDG

-131 TPEAFNALLK
+131 TQEAFNALLK

-163 TTIISR
+163 ATIISR

-174 FHRINPQVIKDR
+174 FHRINPHVIKDR

-205 IAAVADGAL
+205 IAAIADGAL

-222 RCIGLGSGEITLP
+222 RCIGLCGGEITLS

-247 YIYEMASFCINKSC
+247 YVYDMASSCINKNC

-282 EELTA
+282 EELTE

-297 LKKPE
+297 VKNPE
-302 DILVVGSDELEVL
+302 DILVVGRDELEVL

-320 RISLSEIVYIMDV
+320 RISLSEIVHIMDV
-333 FSLAFEKMNRGAD
+333 LGSAFERMNRGAD
-346 SRTEIETAVVKL
+346 SRTEMETAVVKL
-358 CSPQMDVTN
+358 CSPQLDVTE
-367 DALLSRVGSLERT
+367 DAVLSRIGALERT
-380 VNRIMNMIANGTVS
+380 VNRLMNMISSGTLTV
-394 IQKEDDDDTAEKSAN
+394 QKDDN
-409 NSYDMTDKSDNK
+409 LNK
-421 EKAVTDDSV
+421 NA
-430 KSEKTEK
+430 
-437 SVVNQPSETSNAV
+437 ETSNKPETSESTAEFKDIENSENTV
-450 KEPIKKRGT
+450 SNQAEDPQISSREPQRKRGA

-473 NWKEVVD
+473 NWKEVVE
-480 NLRKYSKTISSAFD
+480 NLRKYSKTISAAFD

-547 ERKIQEE
+547 EKKIREE
-554 REDPME
+554 KEDPME
-560 KLTADFKN
+560 KLTENFKS
-568 LGIEVVEED
+568 LGIEVTEE

>member
-15 EDVSGQEHITTTLVN
+15 DDVSGQEHITTTLVN

-101 DDIRNVIDS
+101 DDIRSVIDG

-131 TPEAFNALLK
+131 TQEAFNALLK

-163 TTIISR
+163 ATIISR

-174 FHRINPQVIKDR
+174 FHRINPHVIKDR

-205 IAAVADGAL
+205 IAAIADGAL

-222 RCIGLGSGEITLP
+222 RCIGLCGGEITLS

-247 YIYEMASFCINKSC
+247 YVYDMASSCINKNC

-282 EELTA
+282 EELTE

-297 LKKPE
+297 VKNPD
-302 DILVVGSDELEVL
+302 DILVVGRDELEVL

-320 RISLSEIVYIMDV
+320 RISLSEIVHIMDV
-333 FSLAFEKMNRGAD
+333 LGSAFERMNRGAD
-346 SRTEIETAVVKL
+346 SRTEMETAVVKL
-358 CSPQMDVTN
+358 CSPQLDVTE
-367 DALLSRVGSLERT
+367 DAVLSRIGALERT
-380 VNRIMNMIANGTVS
+380 VNRLMNMISSGTLTV
-394 IQKEDDDDTAEKSAN
+394 QKEDN
-409 NSYDMTDKSDNK
+409 LNK
-421 EKAVTDDSV
+421 
-430 KSEKTEK
+430 
-437 SVVNQPSETSNAV
+437 NGETSNKAETSESTSEFKDTENLENAV
-450 KEPIKKRGT
+450 SNQAEDPQNSSREPQRKRGA

-473 NWKEVVD
+473 NWKEVVE
-480 NLRKYSKTISSAFD
+480 NLRKYSKTISAAFD

-547 ERKIQEE
+547 EKKIREE
-554 REDPME
+554 KEDPIE
-560 KLTADFKN
+560 KLTENFKS
-568 LGIEVVEED
+568 LGIEVTEE

>member
-15 EDVSGQEHITTTLVN
+15 DDVSGQEHITTTLVN

-101 DDIRNVIDS
+101 DDIRSVIDG

-131 TPEAFNALLK
+131 TQEAFNALLK

-163 TTIISR
+163 ATIISR

-174 FHRINPQVIKDR
+174 FHRINPHVIKDR

-205 IAAVADGAL
+205 IAAIADGAL

-222 RCIGLGSGEITLP
+222 RCIGLGGGEITLS

-247 YIYEMASFCINKSC
+247 YVYDMASSCINKNC

-282 EELTA
+282 EELTE

-297 LKKPE
+297 VKNPD
-302 DILVVGSDELEVL
+302 DILVVGRDELEVL

-320 RISLSEIVYIMDV
+320 RISLSEIVHIMDV
-333 FSLAFEKMNRGAD
+333 LGSAFERMNRGAD
-346 SRTEIETAVVKL
+346 SRTEMETAVVKL
-358 CSPQMDVTN
+358 CSPQLDVTE
-367 DALLSRVGSLERT
+367 DAVLSRIGALERT
-380 VNRIMNMIANGTVS
+380 VNRLMNMISTGTLTVQKDDNLNKNG
-394 IQKEDDDDTAEKSAN
+394 
-409 NSYDMTDKSDNK
+409 
-421 EKAVTDDSV
+421 
-430 KSEKTEK
+430 
-437 SVVNQPSETSNAV
+437 ETSNKAETSENTAEFKDTDSLENTV
-450 KEPIKKRGT
+450 SNQTEDPQNSSREPQRKRGA

-473 NWKEVVD
+473 NWKEVVE
-480 NLRKYSKTISSAFD
+480 NLRKYSKTISASFD

-547 ERKIQEE
+547 EKKIREE
-554 REDPME
+554 KEDPIE
-560 KLTADFKN
+560 KLTENFKS
-568 LGIEVVEED
+568 LGIEVTEE

>member
-15 EDVSGQEHITTTLVN
+15 DDVSGQEHITTTLVN

-101 DDIRNVIDS
+101 DDIRSVIDG

-131 TPEAFNALLK
+131 TQEAFNALLK

-163 TTIISR
+163 ATIISR

-174 FHRINPQVIKDR
+174 FHRINSHVIKDR

-205 IAAVADGAL
+205 IAAIADGAL

-222 RCIGLGSGEITLP
+222 RCIGLGGGEITLS

-247 YIYEMASFCINKSC
+247 YVYDMASSCINKNC

-282 EELTA
+282 DELTE

-297 LKKPE
+297 VKNPD
-302 DILVVGSDELEVL
+302 DILVVGRDELEVL

-320 RISLSEIVYIMDV
+320 RISLSEIVHIMDV
-333 FSLAFEKMNRGAD
+333 LGSAFERMNRGAD
-346 SRTEIETAVVKL
+346 SRTEMETAVVKL
-358 CSPQMDVTN
+358 CSPQLDVTE
-367 DALLSRVGSLERT
+367 DAVLSRIGALERT
-380 VNRIMNMIANGTVS
+380 VNRLMNMISSGTLTVQKDDNLNKNG
-394 IQKEDDDDTAEKSAN
+394 
-409 NSYDMTDKSDNK
+409 
-421 EKAVTDDSV
+421 
-430 KSEKTEK
+430 
-437 SVVNQPSETSNAV
+437 ETSNKDEISESTAEFKDTENLENAV
-450 KEPIKKRGT
+450 SNQAEDPQNSSRESQRKRGA

-473 NWKEVVD
+473 NWKEVVE
-480 NLRKYSKTISSAFD
+480 NLRKYSKTISAAFD

-547 ERKIQEE
+547 EKKIREE
-554 REDPME
+554 KEDPME
-560 KLTADFKN
+560 KLTENFKS
-568 LGIEVVEED
+568 LGIEVTEE

>member
-1 MYQVLYRKWRPKTF
+1 LYQVLYRKWRPKTF
-15 EDVSGQEHITTTLVN
+15 DDVSGQEHITTTLVN

-101 DDIRNVIDS
+101 DDIRSVIDG

-131 TPEAFNALLK
+131 TQEAFNALLK

-163 TTIISR
+163 ATIISR

-174 FHRINPQVIKDR
+174 FHRINPHVIKDR

-205 IAAVADGAL
+205 IAAIADGAL

-222 RCIGLGSGEITLP
+222 RCIGLGGGEITLS

-247 YIYEMASFCINKSC
+247 YVYDMASSCINKNC

-282 EELTA
+282 DELTE

-297 LKKPE
+297 VKNPD
-302 DILVVGSDELEVL
+302 DILVVGRDELEVL

-320 RISLSEIVYIMDV
+320 RISLSEIVHIMDV
-333 FSLAFEKMNRGAD
+333 LGSAFERMNRGAD
-346 SRTEIETAVVKL
+346 SRTEMETAVVKL
-358 CSPQMDVTN
+358 CSPQLDVTE
-367 DALLSRVGSLERT
+367 DAVLSRIGALERT
-380 VNRIMNMIANGTVS
+380 VNRLMNMISSGTLTVQKDDNLNKNG
-394 IQKEDDDDTAEKSAN
+394 
-409 NSYDMTDKSDNK
+409 
-421 EKAVTDDSV
+421 
-430 KSEKTEK
+430 
-437 SVVNQPSETSNAV
+437 ETSNKDEISESTAEFKDTENLENAV
-450 KEPIKKRGT
+450 SNQAEDPQNSSREPQRKRGA

-473 NWKEVVD
+473 NWKEVVE
-480 NLRKYSKTISSAFD
+480 NLRKYSKTISAAFD

-547 ERKIQEE
+547 EKKIREE
-554 REDPME
+554 KEDPME
-560 KLTADFKN
+560 KLTENFKS
-568 LGIEVVEED
+568 LGIEVTEE

>member
-15 EDVSGQEHITTTLVN
+15 DDVSGQEHITTTLVN

-101 DDIRNVIDS
+101 DDIRSVIDG

-131 TPEAFNALLK
+131 TQEAFNALLK

-163 TTIISR
+163 ATIISR

-174 FHRINPQVIKDR
+174 FHRINPHVIKDR

-205 IAAVADGAL
+205 IAAIADGAL

-222 RCIGLGSGEITLP
+222 RCIGLGGGEITLS

-247 YIYEMASFCINKSC
+247 YVYDMASSCINKNC

-282 EELTA
+282 EELTE

-297 LKKPE
+297 VKNPD
-302 DILVVGSDELEVL
+302 DILVVGRDELEVL
-315 KSHAE
+315 MSHAE
-320 RISLSEIVYIMDV
+320 RISLSEIVHVMDV
-333 FSLAFEKMNRGAD
+333 LGSAFERMNRGAD
-346 SRTEIETAVVKL
+346 SRTEMETAVVKL
-358 CSPQMDVTN
+358 CSPQLDVTD
-367 DALLSRVGSLERT
+367 DAVLSRIGALERT
-380 VNRIMNMIANGTVS
+380 VNRLMNMISSGTLTVQKDDNLNKNG
-394 IQKEDDDDTAEKSAN
+394 
-409 NSYDMTDKSDNK
+409 
-421 EKAVTDDSV
+421 
-430 KSEKTEK
+430 
-437 SVVNQPSETSNAV
+437 ETSNKAEISESTAEFKDTENLENTV
-450 KEPIKKRGT
+450 SNQMEDPQNSSREPQRKRGT

-473 NWKEVVD
+473 NWKEVVE
-480 NLRKYSKTISSAFD
+480 NLRKYSKTISAAFD

-547 ERKIQEE
+547 EKKIREE
-554 REDPME
+554 KEDPIE
-560 KLTADFKN
+560 KLTENFKS
-568 LGIEVVEED
+568 LGIEVTEE

>member
-1 MYQVLYRKWRPKTF
+1 MYQVMYRKWRPKTF
-15 EDVSGQEHITTTLVN
+15 DDVSGQEHITTTLVN

-101 DDIRNVIDS
+101 DDIRSVIDG

-131 TPEAFNALLK
+131 TQEAFNALLK

-163 TTIISR
+163 ATIISR

-174 FHRINPQVIKDR
+174 FHRINPHVIKDR

-205 IAAVADGAL
+205 IAAIADGAL

-222 RCIGLGSGEITLP
+222 RCIGLGGGEITLS

-247 YIYEMASFCINKSC
+247 YVYDMASSCINKNC

-282 EELTA
+282 EELTE

-297 LKKPE
+297 VKNPD
-302 DILVVGSDELEVL
+302 DILVVGRDELEVL

-320 RISLSEIVYIMDV
+320 RISLSEIVHIMDV
-333 FSLAFEKMNRGAD
+333 LGSAFERMNRGAD
-346 SRTEIETAVVKL
+346 SRTEMETAVVKL
-358 CSPQMDVTN
+358 CSPQLDVTE
-367 DALLSRVGSLERT
+367 DAVLSRIGALERT
-380 VNRIMNMIANGTVS
+380 VNRLMNMISSGTLTVQKDDNLNKNG
-394 IQKEDDDDTAEKSAN
+394 
-409 NSYDMTDKSDNK
+409 
-421 EKAVTDDSV
+421 
-430 KSEKTEK
+430 
-437 SVVNQPSETSNAV
+437 ETSNKAETSENTAEFNDTENSENTV
-450 KEPIKKRGT
+450 SNQAEDPQNSSREPQRKRGA

-473 NWKEVVD
+473 NWKEVVE
-480 NLRKYSKTISSAFD
+480 NLRKYSKTISAAFD

-547 ERKIQEE
+547 EKKIREE
-554 REDPME
+554 KEDPME
-560 KLTADFKN
+560 KLTENFKS
-568 LGIEVVEED
+568 LGIEVTEE

>member
-15 EDVSGQEHITTTLVN
+15 DDVSGQEHITTTLVN

-101 DDIRNVIDS
+101 DDIRSVIDG

-131 TPEAFNALLK
+131 TQEAFNALLK

-163 TTIISR
+163 ATIISR

-174 FHRINPQVIKDR
+174 FHRINPHVIKDR

-205 IAAVADGAL
+205 IAAIADGAL

-222 RCIGLGSGEITLP
+222 RCIGLGGGEITLS

-247 YIYEMASFCINKSC
+247 YVYDMASSCINKNC

-282 EELTA
+282 EELTE

-297 LKKPE
+297 VKNPD
-302 DILVVGSDELEVL
+302 DILVVGRDELEVL

-320 RISLSEIVYIMDV
+320 RISLSEIVHIMD
-333 FSLAFEKMNRGAD
+333 FLGSAFERMNRGAD
-346 SRTEIETAVVKL
+346 SRTEMETAVVKL
-358 CSPQMDVTN
+358 CSPQLDVTE
-367 DALLSRVGSLERT
+367 DAVLSRIGALERT
-380 VNRIMNMIANGTVS
+380 VNRLMNMISTGTLTV
-394 IQKEDDDDTAEKSAN
+394 QKEDN
-409 NSYDMTDKSDNK
+409 LNK
-421 EKAVTDDSV
+421 
-430 KSEKTEK
+430 
-437 SVVNQPSETSNAV
+437 NGETSNKAETSESTSEFKDTENSENTV
-450 KEPIKKRGT
+450 SNQAEDPQNSSREPQRKRGA

-473 NWKEVVD
+473 NWKEVVE
-480 NLRKYSKTISSAFD
+480 NLRKYSKTISAAFD

-547 ERKIQEE
+547 EKKIREE
-554 REDPME
+554 KEDPIE
-560 KLTADFKN
+560 KLTENFKS
-568 LGIEVVEED
+568 LGIEVTEE

>member
-1 MYQVLYRKWRPKTF
+1 LYQVLYRKWRPKTF
-15 EDVSGQEHITTTLVN
+15 DDVSGQEHITTTLVN

-101 DDIRNVIDS
+101 DDIRSVIDG

-131 TPEAFNALLK
+131 TQEAFNALLK

-163 TTIISR
+163 ATIISR

-174 FHRINPQVIKDR
+174 FHRINPHVIKDR

-205 IAAVADGAL
+205 IAAIADGAL

-222 RCIGLGSGEITLP
+222 RCIGLGGGEITLS

-247 YIYEMASFCINKSC
+247 YVYDMASSCINKNC

-282 EELTA
+282 EELTE

-297 LKKPE
+297 VKNPD
-302 DILVVGSDELEVL
+302 DILVVGRDELEVL

-320 RISLSEIVYIMDV
+320 RISLSEIVHIMDV
-333 FSLAFEKMNRGAD
+333 LGSAFERMNRGAD
-346 SRTEIETAVVKL
+346 SRTEMETAVVKL
-358 CSPQMDVTN
+358 CSPQLDVTE
-367 DALLSRVGSLERT
+367 DAVLSRIGALERT
-380 VNRIMNMIANGTVS
+380 VNRLMNMISSGTLTVQKDDNLNKNG
-394 IQKEDDDDTAEKSAN
+394 
-409 NSYDMTDKSDNK
+409 
-421 EKAVTDDSV
+421 
-430 KSEKTEK
+430 
-437 SVVNQPSETSNAV
+437 ETSNKDETSESTAEFKDTENLENAV
-450 KEPIKKRGT
+450 SNQAEDPQNSSREPQRKRGA

-473 NWKEVVD
+473 NWKEVVE
-480 NLRKYSKTISSAFD
+480 NLRKYSKTISAAFD

-547 ERKIQEE
+547 EKKIREE
-554 REDPME
+554 KEDPME
-560 KLTADFKN
+560 KLTENFKS
-568 LGIEVVEED
+568 LGIEVTEE

>member
-15 EDVSGQEHITTTLVN
+15 DDVSGQEHITTTLVN

-101 DDIRNVIDS
+101 DDIRSVIDG

-131 TPEAFNALLK
+131 TQEAFNALLK
-141 TLEEPPS
+141 TLEEPPA

-163 TTIISR
+163 ATIISR

-174 FHRINPQVIKDR
+174 FHRINPHVIKDR

-205 IAAVADGAL
+205 IAAIADGAL

-222 RCIGLGSGEITLP
+222 RCIGLGGGEITLS

-247 YIYEMASFCINKSC
+247 YVYDMASSCINKNC

-282 EELTA
+282 EELTE

-297 LKKPE
+297 VKNPD
-302 DILVVGSDELEVL
+302 DILVVGRDELEVL

-320 RISLSEIVYIMDV
+320 RISLSEIVHIMDV
-333 FSLAFEKMNRGAD
+333 LGSAFERMNRGAD
-346 SRTEIETAVVKL
+346 SRTEMETAVVKL
-358 CSPQMDVTN
+358 CSPQLDVTE
-367 DALLSRVGSLERT
+367 DAILSRIGALERT
-380 VNRIMNMIANGTVS
+380 VNRLMNMISSGTLTVRKDDNLNKNG
-394 IQKEDDDDTAEKSAN
+394 
-409 NSYDMTDKSDNK
+409 
-421 EKAVTDDSV
+421 
-430 KSEKTEK
+430 
-437 SVVNQPSETSNAV
+437 ETSNKDETSENTAEFKDTENLENAV
-450 KEPIKKRGT
+450 SNQAEDPQNSSRETQRKRGA

-468 AKPFP
+468 AKPFT
-473 NWKEVVD
+473 NWKEVVE
-480 NLRKYSKTISSAFD
+480 NLRKYSKTISAAFD

-547 ERKIQEE
+547 EKKIREE
-554 REDPME
+554 KEDPME
-560 KLTADFKN
+560 KLTENFKN
-568 LGIEVVEED
+568 LGIEVTEE

>member
-15 EDVSGQEHITTTLVN
+15 DDVSGQEHITTTLVN

-101 DDIRNVIDS
+101 DDIRSVIDG

-131 TPEAFNALLK
+131 TQEAFNALLK

-163 TTIISR
+163 ATIISR

-174 FHRINPQVIKDR
+174 FHRINPHVIKDR

-205 IAAVADGAL
+205 IAAIADGAL

-222 RCIGLGSGEITLP
+222 RCIGLCGGEITLS

-247 YIYEMASFCINKSC
+247 YVYDMASSCINKNC

-282 EELTA
+282 EELTE

-297 LKKPE
+297 VKNPD
-302 DILVVGSDELEVL
+302 DILVVGRDELEVL

-320 RISLSEIVYIMDV
+320 RISLSEIVHIMDV
-333 FSLAFEKMNRGAD
+333 LGSAFERMNRGAD
-346 SRTEIETAVVKL
+346 SRTEMETAVVKL
-358 CSPQMDVTN
+358 CSPQLDVTE
-367 DALLSRVGSLERT
+367 DAVLSRIGALERT
-380 VNRIMNMIANGTVS
+380 VNRLMNMISSGTLTVQKDDNLNKNG
-394 IQKEDDDDTAEKSAN
+394 
-409 NSYDMTDKSDNK
+409 
-421 EKAVTDDSV
+421 
-430 KSEKTEK
+430 
-437 SVVNQPSETSNAV
+437 ETSNKAETSESTSEFKDTENLENTV
-450 KEPIKKRGT
+450 SNQTEDPQNSSREPQRKRGA

-473 NWKEVVD
+473 NWKEVVE
-480 NLRKYSKTISSAFD
+480 NLRKYSKTISAAFD

-547 ERKIQEE
+547 EKKIREE
-554 REDPME
+554 KEDPIE
-560 KLTADFKN
+560 KLTENFKS
-568 LGIEVVEED
+568 LGIEVTEE

>member
-15 EDVSGQEHITTTLVN
+15 DDVSGQEHITTTLVN

-101 DDIRNVIDS
+101 DDIRSVIDG

-131 TPEAFNALLK
+131 TQEAFNALLK

-163 TTIISR
+163 ATIISR

-174 FHRINPQVIKDR
+174 FHRINPHVIKDR

-205 IAAVADGAL
+205 IAAIADGAL

-222 RCIGLGSGEITLP
+222 RCIGLCGGEITLS

-247 YIYEMASFCINKSC
+247 YVYDMASSCINKNC

-282 EELTA
+282 EELTE

-297 LKKPE
+297 VKNPD
-302 DILVVGSDELEVL
+302 DILVVGRDELEVL

-320 RISLSEIVYIMDV
+320 RISLSEIVHIMDV
-333 FSLAFEKMNRGAD
+333 LGLAFERMNRGAD
-346 SRTEIETAVVKL
+346 SRTEMETAVVKL
-358 CSPQMDVTN
+358 CSPQLDVTE
-367 DALLSRVGSLERT
+367 DAVLSRIGALERT
-380 VNRIMNMIANGTVS
+380 VNRLMNMISSGTLTVQKDDNLNKNG
-394 IQKEDDDDTAEKSAN
+394 
-409 NSYDMTDKSDNK
+409 
-421 EKAVTDDSV
+421 
-430 KSEKTEK
+430 
-437 SVVNQPSETSNAV
+437 ETSNKAETSESTAEFKDTENLENTV
-450 KEPIKKRGT
+450 SNQAEDSQNSSREPQRKRGA

-473 NWKEVVD
+473 NWKEVVE
-480 NLRKYSKTISSAFD
+480 NLRKYSKTISAAFD

-547 ERKIQEE
+547 EKKIREE
-554 REDPME
+554 KEDPIE
-560 KLTADFKN
+560 KLTENFKS
-568 LGIEVVEED
+568 LGIEVTEE